1 MSHSADD
8 KGGHITIEDVHADDV
23 HTSDVPDVTRVI
35 SRRHSEIAKGPG
47 HIDVHEVDE
56 KELDDAE
63 DTILAE
69 QEFTPQ
75 EYKRVRWKI
84 DLILMPVLMVIYG
97 LQFADKTSLAA
108 GVIFGLREDT
118 HLVGN
123 HYADLTTY
131 FYIGYLVAQL
141 PMGFV
146 LQRFPLGK
154 ALSVCIILWGAM
166 VMILGACNNY
176 WQLSLVRALLGWFES
191 VVTPGFAVLTASWYL
206 RREQTLR
213 QCMYY
218 TMNTIFGMIFGIGNY
233 KIAERQ
239 LAKGGLA
246 PWRVINLFLG
256 GVTVGM
262 GIVCLIIIGTPKEVW
277 WLSKREK
284 RMARAR
290 IVSNGTGGGE
300 QHPWRWHQVVEC
312 FKDPQFYMAFL
323 ANLLCTIPN
332 GAITTFNT
340 LLLKSFGY
348 SNLEALIWLFPGYAF
363 QSGAVL
369 ICGILVYYWP
379 KLRFPI
385 IFVCQIVSIFV
396 FLFVGLGGKHP
407 DTISNKSRYI
417 AFCFVYLF
425 AIPLFMMWPL
435 MSINIAGRTKKT
447 VNGALLLVAYCVG
460 NIIGS
465 QVMRPSDAPYYLKGL
480 TIIAIM
486 IAVNTV
492 NFGLW
497 WYYYWSTNRKRDR
510 AFLDSGLSIEQREV
524 ENRIAGETDLTD
536 RENPHF
542 RYLC

>member
-1 MSHSADD
+1 MSHPTEE
-8 KGGHITIEDVHADDV
+8 KGPIVLEQDHDVEHITG
-23 HTSDVPDVTRVI
+23 
-35 SRRHSEIAKGPG
+35 RRHSHIDKGPG

-56 KELDDAE
+56 NELEKAE
-63 DTILAE
+63 DAIVAE
-69 QEFTPQ
+69 HEFTPQ

-84 DLILMPVLMVIYG
+84 DLILMPVLMIIYG

-108 GVIFGLREDT
+108 GVVFGLREDT
-118 HLVGN
+118 KLVGN

-131 FYIGYLVAQL
+131 FYIGYLVAQV

-146 LQRFPLGK
+146 LQRFPLGR
-154 ALSVCIILWGAM
+154 ALSVCVIIWGAM
-166 VMILGACNNY
+166 VMVLGACNNY
-176 WQLSLVRALLGWFES
+176 WQLSLVRVLLGWFES

-213 QCMYY
+213 QSMYY
-218 TMNTIFGMIFGIGNY
+218 TMNTLFGMIFGIGNY

-262 GIVCLIIIGTPKEVW
+262 GLICFAIIGTPKEVW

-284 RMARAR
+284 RMAHAR
-290 IVSNGTGGGE
+290 IISNGTGGGE
-300 QHPWRWHQVVEC
+300 HHPWRWSQVLEC
-312 FKDPQFYMAFL
+312 FKDPQFYMGFL
-323 ANLLCTIPN
+323 GNLLCTIPN

-348 SNLEALIWLFPGYAF
+348 SNLEAIIWLFPGYAV
-363 QSGAVL
+363 QSGLVL
-369 ICGILVYYWP
+369 IAGILVFVKP

-385 IFVCQIVSIFV
+385 ILVCQIVSIFV
-396 FLFVGLGGKHP
+396 FCFVGLGGQHP
-407 DTISNKSRYI
+407 DTISNNQRFI
-417 AFCFVYLF
+417 AFCFVSLF

-435 MSINIAGRTKKT
+435 MSINVAGRTKKT
-447 VNGALLLVAYCVG
+447 FNAAMLLVAYCVG

-465 QVMRPSDAPYYLKGL
+465 QVMRPKDAPLYIKGL
-480 TIIAIM
+480 TVIAIM
-486 IAVNTV
+486 IGINTV
-492 NFGLW
+492 NFGVW
-497 WYYYWSTNRKRDR
+497 WWYYWSTNRKRER
-510 AFLDSGLSIEQREV
+510 AFVASGVSMEQREL